1 MRYQHRRHQQWYGPH
16 TRVNPGRQYGPHPR
30 QATCSIGVKF
40 CAAEL
45 MLPAPREVCA
55 SAVRAADPAS
65 SRAIARVRV
74 TFRIVSLSRDCQLS
88 PPNSSPNTHAI
99 KYTHAVKYMSRRGG
113 KPGPLTHARRCAR
126 RGHPDRHCRQG
137 SHALLKFHGR
147 NPPAFYCYRVHH
159 AWPRVARGWTH
170 GPQRFFLP
178 RCFRLSPNLHHP
190 PLHLH
195 PCTSNPAYLHGYIQR
210 YSPWLS
216 GSRSDTACAN
226 GFPGSVAAH
235 WAGSAANRV
244 AVLICPH
251 WKAWI
256 VAARGGVGCLSSQ

>member
-65 SRAIARVRV
+65 SRAIGRVRV

-195 PCTSNPAYLHGYIQR
+195 PARATLRIYTDISSATRPGCRVRARIR
-210 YSPWLS
+210 
-216 GSRSDTACAN
+216 RARM
-226 GFPGSVAAH
+226 GFPAASPRI
-235 WAGSAANRV
+235 GPAAP
-244 AVLICPH
+244 LIE
-251 WKAWI
+251 W
-256 VAARGGVGCLSSQ
+256 RS